1 MDVLHKLT
9 VADYYNLKKM
19 LLATDEDKSICIEN
33 LKNLNPDP
41 FYIAMLGKKG
51 CKMESRKMFMDH
63 FKDLFDTH
71 PWNSI
76 NKVINQRW
84 GDPVT
89 VIDLSWERL
98 YAIVKSNY
106 ADDSDVKGL
115 FTKEFEAELTTEIM
129 QNTTW
134 SFVESISCKIK
145 W

>member
-1 MDVLHKLT
+1 MDVLNKLT

-51 CKMESRKMFMDH
+51 CNMDSRKMFMDE
-63 FKDLFDTH
+63 FKNLFDTH
-71 PWNSI
+71 PWNTI

-89 VIDLSWERL
+89 VIDLSWEKL
-98 YAIVKSNY
+98 YTIVKTNY
-106 ADDSDVKGL
+106 ADDSDVKNL
-115 FTKEFEAELTTEIM
+115 FTKEFETELATEIM
-129 QNTTW
+129 QHTTW